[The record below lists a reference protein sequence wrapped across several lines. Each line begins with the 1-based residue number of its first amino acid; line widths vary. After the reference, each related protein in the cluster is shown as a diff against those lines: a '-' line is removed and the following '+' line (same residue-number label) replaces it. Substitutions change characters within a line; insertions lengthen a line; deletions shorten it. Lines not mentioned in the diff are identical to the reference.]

1 MKEFLKKNLCMVP
14 LKGETIHTGQNCFL
28 WQAENMFISA
38 LKVDILTWE
47 SMGMDSPVEPASS
60 GH

>member
-1 MKEFLKKNLCMVP
+1 MVP
-14 LKGETIHTGQNCFL
+14 LKGETIHTGQNSFL
-28 WQAENMFISA
+28 WQAENMFIFA

-47 SMGMDSPVEPASS
+47 SMGTDSPVEPASS

>member
-1 MKEFLKKNLCMVP
+1 MVP

-28 WQAENMFISA
+28 WQAENMFIFA

-47 SMGMDSPVEPASS
+47 SMGTDSPVEPASS